1 MISEK
6 VKNQIQVVQGD
17 ITKLDCDGIVNAAN
31 RSLLGGGGVDGAIH
45 RAAGP
50 ELLAE
55 CRTLHGCRTGE
66 AKITKGYRLKAK
78 YIIHTVGLIYSGT
91 AEDAAQLADCY
102 RNSLN
107 LAKEHI
113 PCSFKDFQKPK
124 KAQIK
129 TIHTIKAAIIYIY
142 SFFKNNR
149 IDSIRPK
156 ARPVM
161 HRLRHFSNC
170 FI

>member
-1 MISEK
+1 MIKETVDAVRVAEMEADK
-6 VKNQIQVVQGD
+6 VVATAKD
-17 ITKLDCDGIVNAAN
+17 NAM
-31 RSLLGGGGVDGAIH
+31 D
-45 RAAGP
+45 
-50 ELLAE
+50 
-55 CRTLHGCRTGE
+55 
-66 AKITKGYRLKAK
+66 
-78 YIIHTVGLIYSGT
+78 
-91 AEDAAQLADCY
+91 
-102 RNSLN
+102 
-107 LAKEHI
+107 
-113 PCSFKDFQKPK
+113 K